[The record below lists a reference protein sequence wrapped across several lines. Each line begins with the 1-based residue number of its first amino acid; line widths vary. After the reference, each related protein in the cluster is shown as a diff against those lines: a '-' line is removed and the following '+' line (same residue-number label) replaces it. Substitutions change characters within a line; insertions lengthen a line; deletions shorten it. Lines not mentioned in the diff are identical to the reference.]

1 MFPTIFKFGPFAL
14 RSYGLMVAL
23 GLFAALQYAVYKAK
37 AKGIAESKML
47 DIVLYAVVAGL
58 VGARLTYVLTNF
70 SFYYRNISDI
80 FKIWE
85 GGLVFYGGF
94 IAGLITIIIYVRLN
108 PEIKFW
114 QLTDILAPAVSLGHV
129 FGRVG
134 CLLAGCCYG
143 KPSSLPW
150 AVKFV
155 NADSLAPKDVCLHPT
170 QIYESLGNLA
180 IFLILD
186 RFNKTEHKSGQTVLA
201 YMALY
206 GIMRFLME
214 FLRGDDRGPIFLG
227 FSQGQIISLFLIA
240 AAGAVYL
247 FKQNETNN

>member
-1 MFPTIFKFGPFAL
+1 M
-14 RSYGLMVAL
+14 
-23 GLFAALQYAVYKAK
+23 
-37 AKGIAESKML
+37 
-47 DIVLYAVVAGL
+47 AGSI
-58 VGARLTYVLTNF
+58 VGARFVYVTTYWREEFASQPLPE
-70 SFYYRNISDI
+70 I
-80 FKIWE
+80 FKIYH

-94 IAGLITIIIYVRLN
+94 IAGLITIIVYVRLN
-108 PEIKFW
+108 PKINFW
-114 QLTDILAPAVSLGHV
+114 QLADILAPAVSLGHV

-150 AVKFV
+150 AVKFS
-155 NADSLAPKDVCLHPT
+155 NTDSLAPKDVCLHPT
-170 QIYESLGNLA
+170 QIYEALGNLA

-186 RFNKTEHKSGQTVLA
+186 RFNKTEHKRGSTVLA

-206 GIMRFLME
+206 GTMRFAME
-214 FLRGDDRGPIFLG
+214 FLRGDDRGPMFLG
-227 FSQGQIISLFLIA
+227 LSQGQIISLILIA